1 MRSTKWLMKKIKA
14 STKRA
19 EEKND
24 RQYAEQI
31 EDYETMAWVLNEP
44 CPNLTEE
51 DYELIKELLDV

>member
-1 MRSTKWLMKKIKA
+1 MKKIKA